1 MGEVHRDGCEES
13 EVNQVRSLLIHD
25 LQLLPH
31 QQKKALESQFFRF
44 PGNTCVFSC
53 FFVALE
59 RWHAKKLI
67 ILGG

>member
-31 QQKKALESQFFRF
+31 QQKKGSGKPIFPFSRKHMCFFL
-44 PGNTCVFSC
+44 